1 MPDQLTLAQI
11 TSLRRTPGASVLL
24 YLTDRCPVGCG
35 HCSVSALAGG
45 PTVTD
50 LPLLASL
57 VSGLAARPGLR
68 VVAVSGGEPFAE
80 RRGLTLAVHGLVGA
94 GKAVVAF
101 TSGFW
106 AGPGQVPAWIG
117 RVLAEVSTVFLGVDD
132 HHADRLGPDR
142 LRWAVE
148 AVADA
153 GCRLVLQVIDR
164 PGQQEQAR
172 RLLYDVLG
180 AGWRERAE
188 ILPTELLPWGRA
200 ARLFAAPAGRP
211 VTAFGPCLPA
221 CAPTVRYDGTVTG
234 CCNEQV
240 ITGGGPAALRRS
252 AVGATGDGSGSG
264 SGAGLTAVLDGSAGA
279 PLLRVRAGT
288 GPGALSGLPGFEK
301 LSAGRYPG
309 VCDGCWAAHDAVAT
323 DPRAAAVVGMLAA
336 GPASSAAD
344 RARP

>member
-11 TSLRRTPGASVLL
+11 ISLRRTPGASVLL

-57 VSGLAARPGLR
+57 VSGMAARPGLR

-80 RRGLTLAVHGLVGA
+80 RRGLTLAVHGLA
-94 GKAVVAF
+94 AADKAVVVF

-106 AGPGQVPAWIG
+106 AGRGQVPAWIG

-172 RLLYDVLG
+172 RLLHDALG
-180 AGWRERAE
+180 TGWRERAE

-200 ARLFAAPAGRP
+200 ALLFAAPAGRP

-252 AVGATGDGSGSG
+252 AAAT
-264 SGAGLTAVLDGSAGA
+264 GAGLPAVLDGFARD
-279 PLLRVRAGT
+279 PLLRVMART

-323 DPRAAAVVGMLAA
+323 DPRAAAVVGVLAA
-336 GPASSAAD
+336 GPAAVAD
-344 RARP
+344 HRARP